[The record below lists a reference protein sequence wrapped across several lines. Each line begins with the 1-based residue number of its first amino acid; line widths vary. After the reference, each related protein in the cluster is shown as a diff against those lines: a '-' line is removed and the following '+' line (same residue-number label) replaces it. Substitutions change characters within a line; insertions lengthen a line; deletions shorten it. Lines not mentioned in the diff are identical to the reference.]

1 MNNINRK
8 QPGSIE
14 VITGSM
20 YSGKSEELIRRVTRA
35 KYARKKA
42 LLFKHE
48 IDKRYHESNIISH
61 SKFEAKAFAVKNG
74 SEMRKIVTEINPDII
89 GIDETQFFGM
99 EIVEF
104 AKEMADSG
112 KRVICAGLDTDF
124 RGEPFEPMPQLMA
137 IAEKVDKLHAICS
150 VCGAE
155 ASRTQ
160 RLVNGEAAKESDPL
174 ILVGAAEKYE
184 ARCRCCHEVKRESK
198 TGKLYF
204 IVGSDTGAGKS
215 FITKAM
221 LKKRMD
227 KGVKVSALKPIE
239 TGLEDFPEYRGSDS
253 FGYAEL
259 LNKKVDE
266 VNIYFFSKPLSPLA
280 ASKLDGTEIKIERIE
295 QKIAEE
301 LQEAEELYVE
311 GAGGLL
317 VPIKEGVTY
326 LDFIIKYRNCAEV
339 IIVGKNILGGINH
352 TLLTYEV
359 LRENGIKIKEIVMN
373 NIENS
378 SNMELIKG
386 NIEAVKKWCSCIVT
400 EDKFYK

>member
-61 SKFEAKAFAVKNG
+61 SKFEAEAFAVKSG
-74 SEMRKIVTEINPDII
+74 SEMRKIVAEINPDII

-104 AKEMADSG
+104 AKEMAAEG

-137 IAEKVDKLHAICS
+137 VAEKVDKLHAICS

-184 ARCRCCHEVKRESK
+184 ARCRSCHEVKRESEK
-198 TGKLYF
+198 GKLYF

-215 FITKAM
+215 YITKKIIE
-221 LKKRMD
+221 KKM
-227 KGVKVSALKPIE
+227 KEGVNVSALKPIE
-239 TGLEDFPEYRGSDS
+239 TGLEEFPEYAGSDS
-253 FGYAEL
+253 LGYAEL
-259 LNKKVDE
+259 LNKRVEDI
-266 VNIYFFSKPLSPLA
+266 NCYFFNKPLSPLA
-280 ASKLDGTEIKIERIE
+280 AAKIDGVEIKIEKIE
-295 QKIAEE
+295 QKIAKE
-301 LQEAEELYVE
+301 LARAEELYVE

-326 LDFIIKYRNCAEV
+326 LDFIIKYRNSAEV
-339 IIVGKNILGGINH
+339 IIVGKNVLGGINH

-359 LRENGIKIKEIVMN
+359 LKENGVKIKEIVMN

-378 SNMELIKG
+378 SNIELING
-386 NIEAVKKWCSCIVT
+386 NIDAVKKWCGSIVT
-400 EDKFYK
+400 EDKVYK